1 MIKLYVPNQWSIK
14 NDDPW
19 YFSPQ
24 MKAYI
29 SKHYIFPNN
38 NKANVSRLKRSILN

>member
-1 MIKLYVPNQWSIK
+1 MFPISGLQRMN
-14 NDDPW
+14 DPW

-29 SKHYIFPNN
+29 SKHYIFINN
-38 NKANVSRLKRSILN
+38 NKDNVSRYKRSILN